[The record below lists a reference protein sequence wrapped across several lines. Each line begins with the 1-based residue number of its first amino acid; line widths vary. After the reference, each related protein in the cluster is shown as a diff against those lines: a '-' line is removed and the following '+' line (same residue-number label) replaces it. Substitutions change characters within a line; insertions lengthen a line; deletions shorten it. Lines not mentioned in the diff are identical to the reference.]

1 MKEVQASEKEHKRSS
16 VLANRRSKSIS
27 DQAKEP
33 QKITKKSLNAAFADV
48 SEDVSQESTGDSIDF
63 SRISEVFDGN
73 RHRESIESVK
83 VLNPALSTSSE
94 TSALFDIAPSSKI
107 STKKNELEN
116 VLVESYGMAGSDGLK
131 IESLEAEIVVELLT
145 QARAQVLNSSDTDI
159 RSKRLLDTLIKII
172 IDETYLLPGQ
182 TDQFPG
188 VVFART
194 RLLMVCFLLWIL
206 TISVVSF
213 IRSGAQGSIY
223 EPPPT

>member
-1 MKEVQASEKEHKRSS
+1 MVLGTVGQTALRFFINS
-16 VLANRRSKSIS
+16 VVGFLVLF
-27 DQAKEP
+27 Q
-33 QKITKKSLNAAFADV
+33 
-48 SEDVSQESTGDSIDF
+48 
-63 SRISEVFDGN
+63 
-73 RHRESIESVK
+73 SVK

-223 EPPPT
+223 EPPPTWNVWRETFILWSLMTGMTFFVFRCSRLIPCSFMRCCWIFIDLIVVLLEQ